1 MPSARITNTYSQFP
15 SGERTERASISDASK
30 SLRPEK
36 LTKAAALKL
45 VFIYGP
51 PAVGKLTVATELAE
65 LTSFRLYHNHV
76 SVDFVRSVFQFGT
89 PTFWRLVDKFRR
101 EILEEA
107 AKGGIDTIFTFVY
120 GKGVDDEFVKDIV
133 RRVESHKGRVCFVR
147 LYCDREVLLSRVGNR
162 SRKEL
167 GKLTTKSG
175 LVRMFRKFDLDA
187 EVPAAKSLA
196 IDTGNRSPRQIARE
210 IARHYHLPID

>member
-1 MPSARITNTYSQFP
+1 MKHKEAR
-15 SGERTERASISDASK
+15 
-30 SLRPEK
+30 
-36 LTKAAALKL
+36 L

-51 PAVGKLTVATELAE
+51 PAVGKLTVATELAK
-65 LTSFRLYHNHV
+65 LTGFKLYHNHV
-76 SVDFVRSVFQFGT
+76 SVEFVKSVFHFGT

-133 RRVESHKGRVCFVR
+133 RRVESHDGKVCFVR
-147 LYCDREVLLSRVGNR
+147 LHCDRKVLLQRVGNR
-162 SRKEL
+162 SRKKF

-175 LVRMFRKFDLDA
+175 LVRMFRKSDLDA
-187 EVPAAKSLA
+187 EVPTAKSLS
-196 IDTGNRSPRQIARE
+196 IDTSNRSARRVAME
-210 IARHYHLPID
+210 IARHYRLPIEQPRPRKGRA

>member
-1 MPSARITNTYSQFP
+1 MPSGRIASTYPQHP
-15 SGERTERASISDASK
+15 SGRYAERLEILGASK
-30 SLRPEK
+30 GLRPGRPR
-36 LTKAAALKL
+36 TAAGLKL

-65 LTSFRLYHNHV
+65 LTGFKLYHNHV
-76 SVDFVRSVFQFGT
+76 SVDFVKSVFEFGT

-107 AKGGIDTIFTFVY
+107 AKGGINTIFTFVY
-120 GKGVDDEFVKDIV
+120 GKGIDDEFVKDIV
-133 RRVESHKGRVCFVR
+133 RRVESHGGKVCFVR
-147 LYCDREVLLSRVGNR
+147 LQCDRKVLLSRVGNR

-175 LVRMFRKFDLDA
+175 LVRMFRRFDLEA
-187 EVPAAKSLA
+187 EVQAAKSLS
-196 IDTGNRSPRQIARE
+196 IDTSNRSPRQIARE
-210 IARHYHLPID
+210 IARHYRLPVD